1 MQFRDKTAYVW
12 GLCYRWDPSLSRNPV
27 PRFPHF
33 MPPWSEL
40 NLRLLVY
47 FEITQSGVALF
58 PLMIGKNLKL
68 KKYFWYYQDCHWWHS
83 LNIHHKKFDLR
94 WTWGTQIW
102 NHCIDIS
109 NFPLIE
115 LDATKI
121 VNVSPRNFNAFPR
134 KPVTQWSKTW
144 FQLNFIILSKVKL
157 FP

>member
-1 MQFRDKTAYVW
+1 MVNKTRSFLLFLIIIKWIYNGYNVW
-12 GLCYRWDPSLSRNPV
+12 TKFAVACLFWDYKKWCCFVSTYD
-27 PRFPHF
+27 
-33 MPPWSEL
+33 W
-40 NLRLLVY
+40 
-47 FEITQSGVALF
+47 
-58 PLMIGKNLKL
+58 KNLKL

-109 NFPLIE
+109 NFLLIE